1 MDERKLYR
9 LIADEAAVIANKR
22 LAPAL
27 RQDPSTKIF
36 QGRYRI
42 RDSKIQFTLE
52 ASSLFQDAEMPLSTP
67 DILEKAINQSI
78 DNHLQEMV
86 MIRVEKIFNGYSS

>member
-9 LIADEAAVIANKR
+9 LIADEAAVIANRK

-27 RQDPSTKIF
+27 RQDPSTKVF

-42 RDSKIQFTLE
+42 RDGKIQFTLE
-52 ASSLFQDAEMPLSTP
+52 ASSLFQDAEMPINTP

-78 DNHLQEMV
+78 DSHLQEMV
-86 MIRVEKIFNGYSS
+86 VIKVEKMFNGYSS